1 MQLSSLT
8 CTLLLAAGWWL
19 LVVAAGGCWWLL
31 MKVVPMHVLSV
42 GLVLPHTTAHHAFM
56 TPLHIQSTW
65 LLLLLTVLLLP
76 VHHASSTRLLT
87 T

>member
-1 MQLSSLT
+1 
-8 CTLLLAAGWWL
+8 
-19 LVVAAGGCWWLL
+19 

>member
-8 CTLLLAAGWWL
+8 CTLLLAAGCWL
-19 LVVAAGGCWWLL
+19 LAGGAGWWWLL
-31 MKVVPMHVLSV
+31 MKVVPMHVLSI
-42 GLVLPHTTAHHAFM
+42 GLVLLHTTAHHAFM

>member
-1 MQLSSLT
+1 
-8 CTLLLAAGWWL
+8 
-19 LVVAAGGCWWLL
+19 
-31 MKVVPMHVLSV
+31 MHVLSV

-65 LLLLLTVLLLP
+65 LLLLLLLTVLLLP